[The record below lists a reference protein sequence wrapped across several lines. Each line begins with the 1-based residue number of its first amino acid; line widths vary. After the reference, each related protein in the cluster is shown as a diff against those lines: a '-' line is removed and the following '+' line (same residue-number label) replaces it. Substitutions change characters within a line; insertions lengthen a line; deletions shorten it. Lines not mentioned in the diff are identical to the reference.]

1 MMEHYIRLL
10 DQGWLNKSDT
20 LSAEDRAAAKKA
32 MYGTLAMTGA
42 IAGTMGLPFANV
54 LAVAVNAFADDDDK
68 KDARS
73 DYRGF
78 LANVFGKDVAEVVA
92 HGVTRVAGFDIS
104 ASAGHQDLL
113 PGTRFLA
120 DRRAFQDKIKD
131 GSLTMMGPAIN
142 GALDIVGGLTH
153 IMDGNLKQ
161 GFETALP
168 RALKGVYKAQDMART
183 GVYEDK
189 AGNALPIP
197 ISPWDIGVQVAGFT
211 PAKKSDRAEANFYYQ
226 AEQSLTKQ
234 AKARMLNTATKAYE
248 RGDMEEFDQA
258 VAEIEQY
265 NLRNPEQAITGL
277 SERLASRARGRAFA
291 AMQPSAI
298 IERSAKHLSGI
309 SAYNVW
315 ANTGVAQ

>member
-1 MMEHYIRLL
+1 
-10 DQGWLNKSDT
+10 
-20 LSAEDRAAAKKA
+20 

-54 LAVAVNAFADDDDK
+54 LAVAMNAFADDDDK

-73 DYRGF
+73 DYREF

-298 IERSAKHLSGI
+298 IERSAKHLPGI
-309 SAYNVW
+309 SSYNVW